1 MKIKKLVVGT
11 SMLVCTL
18 MLSATSVVAEEIQ
31 AKSEVSI
38 DVTPGEL
45 ELVAAR
51 PLEFGEIKY
60 SSTKQSIP
68 ARINNIHSYRSA
80 FVEPLPQGWAG
91 GPSNPSLIDIKDD
104 RVVEKHNWVL
114 LASMA
119 PLKNKKTGFEITN
132 ANLILKNPTDHYK
145 QLAAYN
151 GAIQLKSD
159 NTSVPIVLTAGDYG
173 QGRHAISFFNNLD
186 IVGASENNYAI
197 YPGPYTTNDI
207 ILEIPSG
214 TPSQEGSLS
223 TEITWTLTDTP
234 GEFPIEVE

>member
-18 MLSATSVVAEEIQ
+18 MLSATNVVAEEIS
-31 AKSEVSI
+31 AKSEVSV

-68 ARINNIHSYRSA
+68 VKINDINSYRSA
-80 FVEPLPQGWAG
+80 FLEPLPMGWTG
-91 GPSNPSLIDIKDD
+91 GPINPSLIDIKDD
-104 RVVEKHNWVL
+104 RVMEKHTWQLV
-114 LASMA
+114 ASMA

-132 ANLILKNPTDHYK
+132 AKLILQNPIDHYK
-145 QLAAYN
+145 QMTAYTN
-151 GAIQLKSD
+151 SFELKSN
-159 NTSVPIVLTAGDYG
+159 NTPVQIMYATGDYAP
-173 QGRHAISFFNNLD
+173 GRHSIGFFENIKL
-186 IVGASENNYAI
+186 VGAQQNNYALT
-197 YPGPYTTNDI
+197 PGPYTTNDI
-207 ILEIPSG
+207 TLEIPSG
-214 TPSQEGSLS
+214 TSDQEGSLS
-223 TEITWTLTDTP
+223 TGITWTLTDTP